1 MQYSVLINK
10 EKEVM
15 IYGKQIRS
23 IYIYILFKVIKVN
36 KVEPKIVKQCSH
48 KMRGRGKKEAL
59 VI

>member
-1 MQYSVLINK
+1 MANK
-10 EKEVM
+10 SGV
-15 IYGKQIRS
+15 
-23 IYIYILFKVIKVN
+23 YIYILFKVIKVN